1 MICLNSFRN
10 LNEDPEVLNNFFRQ
24 QEKKIKLNFEN
35 NTNTNIEYIF
45 SKINGTPLLI
55 PKPKP
60 KSSPKVG
67 T

>member
-1 MICLNSFRN
+1 MKIQKCSII
-10 LNEDPEVLNNFFRQ
+10 FFRQ
-24 QEKKIKLNFEN
+24 QEKKRKLNFEN
-35 NTNTNIEYIF
+35 NTNIEYIF

-55 PKPKP
+55 AKPKP

>member
-24 QEKKIKLNFEN
+24 QEKKRKLNFEN
-35 NTNTNIEYIF
+35 NTNIEYIF

>member
-1 MICLNSFRN
+1 MTCLNSFRN

-24 QEKKIKLNFEN
+24 QEKKRKLNFEN
-35 NTNTNIEYIF
+35 NTNIEYIF